1 MSRWARPATWAADGR
16 GDSVGSASARALT
29 GSPPASVH
37 RPGSIRSRPPT
48 GVRSPMN
55 ISPHQESQCPTWTAQ
70 MTAAGGDFGALR
82 VSRSV
87 EPADA

>member
-1 MSRWARPATWAADGR
+1 
-16 GDSVGSASARALT
+16 
-29 GSPPASVH
+29 
-37 RPGSIRSRPPT
+37 
-48 GVRSPMN
+48 MN